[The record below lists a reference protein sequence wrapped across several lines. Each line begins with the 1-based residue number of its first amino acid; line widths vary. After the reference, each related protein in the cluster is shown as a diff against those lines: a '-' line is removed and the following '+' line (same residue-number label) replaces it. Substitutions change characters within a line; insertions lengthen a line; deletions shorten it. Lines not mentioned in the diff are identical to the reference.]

1 MPDVTQGAELAKAA
15 YRDLV
20 ESLDV
25 TTEEGQRS
33 YATLMTLSGGFHELV
48 TGMDELNNAVVET
61 ARSAADIAREREG
74 LERQL
79 LQLQGDTAELRRRE
93 LAALDE
99 SNHALQERI
108 WRMQDEAV
116 AAEEAARAIAEA
128 EARAKEIQQ
137 ERYGLETQL
146 LQLMGDTDT
155 LRARQLATLDESNH
169 ALQRRIWA
177 LQDEAQA
184 AQEAERAARE
194 AAAEQKRLR
203 DLAIGAGESAYRAL
217 STAVEAERARIQKQ
231 SDRIAQALGDA
242 IASASDAVNRLE
254 ALS

>member
-108 WRMQDEAV
+108 WRMQDEAQ

-128 EARAKEIQQ
+128 KARAREIQQ

-146 LQLMGDTDT
+146 LQLMVDTGT

-169 ALQRRIWA
+169 ARQRRIWA

-184 AQEAERAARE
+184 AQDAERAARE
-194 AAAEQKRLR
+194 FASTIQSVYSALVSAGQSEIRALEQSFGVTDAAM
-203 DLAIGAGESAYRAL
+203 SAYR
-217 STAVEAERARIQKQ
+217 SRVEQLR
-231 SDRIAQALGDA
+231 SDLTG
-242 IASASDAVNRLE
+242 
-254 ALS
+254 